1 MKALRGR
8 LFHLLGRSALDP
20 QPQYLDDGLLIIN
33 DEGLISA
40 LGEAETLLPS
50 LPAGCDVQDHRP
62 YWILPGFIDAHTH
75 FVQLDIIASYGETLL
90 SWLERYTFPA
100 EEKFLSEE
108 LSRDTAHYFLRT
120 MLSHG
125 VTTASIFASVH
136 QASCEALFSEA
147 EKLGMRILA
156 GKTLMNRNAPTT
168 LVRYDLNGKDLEA
181 TRTLIE
187 RWHGRGRLCYS
198 LTPRFAPTSTED
210 QMRWVGDLFQDSIYK
225 KGAIAPPL
233 FLQSHLAENTEECRW
248 VSSLYPRSESYCQV
262 YDHFGQLGSG
272 AIMGHCIYFN
282 DKDRLLMADRGASIA
297 FCPSSNLFLGSGL
310 FDLQSAVLA
319 GIKVGLGTDVGA
331 GTSMSMLKT
340 MLNAYQVS
348 KLRGQTLSPE
358 GAFFLATLGSAQALG
373 LDRCIGNF
381 APGKE
386 ADIQVINPASIDILE
401 RRLQTTN
408 SLSEDLFALLS
419 LGDERCLVTTY
430 LKGQE
435 TPFVKDL
442 KPHP

>member
-1 MKALRGR
+1 
-8 LFHLLGRSALDP
+8 
-20 QPQYLDDGLLIIN
+20 
-33 DEGLISA
+33 
-40 LGEAETLLPS
+40 
-50 LPAGCDVQDHRP
+50 
-62 YWILPGFIDAHTH
+62 
-75 FVQLDIIASYGETLL
+75 
-90 SWLERYTFPA
+90 
-100 EEKFLSEE
+100 
-108 LSRDTAHYFLRT
+108 
-120 MLSHG
+120 
-125 VTTASIFASVH
+125 
-136 QASCEALFSEA
+136 
-147 EKLGMRILA
+147 
-156 GKTLMNRNAPTT
+156 
-168 LVRYDLNGKDLEA
+168 
-181 TRTLIE
+181 
-187 RWHGRGRLCYS
+187 
-198 LTPRFAPTSTED
+198 
-210 QMRWVGDLFQDSIYK
+210 
-225 KGAIAPPL
+225 
-233 FLQSHLAENTEECRW
+233 
-248 VSSLYPRSESYCQV
+248 
-262 YDHFGQLGSG
+262 
-272 AIMGHCIYFN
+272 
-282 DKDRLLMADRGASIA
+282 MADRGASIA